1 MGTMKRQFVVMAG
14 LVGLVF
20 VFAVLSVWAQARPSL
35 KITSPKSG
43 ADISGDTVT
52 ITYEATGVKIVPA
65 ADAKAKEEAH
75 FHLFLDRE
83 DFKPGVEIPRDM
95 EKEGI
100 YHTAK
105 TSHELKGLKPGKH
118 KVTVVLSYN
127 NHVPWEPLVTAA
139 VTFNT
144 SVKKKK

>member
-1 MGTMKRQFVVMAG
+1 MRTRKHRVIVVAG

-20 VFAVLSVWAQARPSL
+20 AFAVLSVWAQAGPTL
-35 KITSPKSG
+35 KITSPKNG
-43 ADISGDTVT
+43 ETIAGDTVK
-52 ITYEATGVKIVPA
+52 ISYESTGAKIVPA

-75 FHLFLDRE
+75 FHLFVDRA
-83 DFKPGVEIPRDM
+83 DFKPGVEIPRGM

-100 YHTAK
+100 YHTAA
-105 TSHELKGLKPGKH
+105 TSFEVKGLKPGAH
-118 KVTVVLSYN
+118 KVIVVLSYN

-144 SVKKKK
+144 K